1 MVQFV
6 RLLTS
11 TPVKMVDMVE
21 DGPMPLSLKSS
32 ETLWVFLSFTLES
45 QAYGSL
51 EGG

>member
-1 MVQFV
+1 MVHTV

-11 TPVKMVDMVE
+11 TPVKTVDMVE
-21 DGPMPLSLKSS
+21 GGPMPLSLKSL
-32 ETLWVFLSFTLES
+32 ETLWVFISFTPES